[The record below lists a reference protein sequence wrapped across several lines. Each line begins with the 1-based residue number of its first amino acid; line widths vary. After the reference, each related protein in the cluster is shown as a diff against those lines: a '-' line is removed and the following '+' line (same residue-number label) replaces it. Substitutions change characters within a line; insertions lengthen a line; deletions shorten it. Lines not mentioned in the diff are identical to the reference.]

1 MTESDPS
8 RAPDSTGDLD
18 VAPIR
23 PMSIAAALGLTLLA
37 TFLTQ
42 FFFAALV
49 MVGLASTEDRV
60 VSAVTCQAIA
70 YVATIAVA
78 MFVYAPN
85 VTVARFV
92 GLRSTSWGFYVLG
105 ALLGLSLQLPMN
117 ALYDVV
123 LTRFP
128 LATPSDLEP
137 IYRAS
142 TMSKRV
148 LIGFGLVA
156 FGPLAEEALFRG
168 GLFVPLLRRP
178 AAQRAVMTVGISA
191 VLFAAVHMQWQ
202 HVLCVLPMGIALG
215 LLRYKSGSFAP
226 AVFAH
231 ATFNA
236 VAMAQ
241 ISAGREAFVAPASVL
256 VMTTLSSLLVL
267 GGIVLLGQRSEAAE
281 AARAEDAA

>member
-1 MTESDPS
+1 MTEPGSAEES
-8 RAPDSTGDLD
+8 D

-23 PMSIAAALGLTLLA
+23 PMSVVAALGLTLLA

-42 FFFAALV
+42 FLFAVLV
-49 MVGLASTEDRV
+49 MLGLASADDRV
-60 VSAVTCQAIA
+60 VTAVACQAIA
-70 YVATIAVA
+70 YLATIGVA
-78 MFVYAPN
+78 IFVYAPN
-85 VTVARFV
+85 VTLARFV

-142 TMSKRV
+142 TMFRRV

-168 GLFVPLLRRP
+168 GLFVPLLHRSGLH
-178 AAQRAVMTVGISA
+178 RAVMAVGLSA
-191 VLFAAVHMQWQ
+191 ILFAAVHMRWQ
-202 HVLCVLPMGIALG
+202 HMLCVLPMGIALG
-215 LLRYKSGSFAP
+215 LLRYKAGSFAP
-226 AVFAH
+226 PVFAH

-241 ISAGREAFVAPASVL
+241 IAAGREAFVPPASVL
-256 VMTTLSSLLVL
+256 IATSLASLLVL
-267 GGIVLLGQRSEAAE
+267 CGVVLLGQRSEAAE